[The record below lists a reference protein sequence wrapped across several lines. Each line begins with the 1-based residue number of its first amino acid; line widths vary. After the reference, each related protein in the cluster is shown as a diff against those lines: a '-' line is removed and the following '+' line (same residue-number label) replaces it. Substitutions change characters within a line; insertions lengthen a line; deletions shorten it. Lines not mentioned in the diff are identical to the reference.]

1 MKQSQEWWCLDL
13 GSSSE
18 INLELFDRLLES
30 LLRFTPDL
38 VPGRKRIFMEMS
50 RIPVRPKPD
59 TFLKRVQVLA
69 RRIGLDATSWRFGI
83 ADTIPKAWVQTRW
96 RAREARLL
104 PVEAYFDF
112 IDPLN
117 HFECTRPE
125 RERLTCFRSLGMKN
139 LEYLFT
145 VPKTAWLVRFGEE
158 FDTFLEHFEFGERLV
173 WKAWKPSETL
183 IEETR
188 WNAEEWV
195 SDAEGLIFR
204 LKPLVDRLCSR
215 LYSLGRAIRKIEIIL
230 KLDRPVPDRK
240 IELGFAFP
248 QTSRTLLLK
257 LLREKLSQEMDR
269 NPLTDPVVEARIG
282 IRETERRS
290 QGSAR
295 FAFSSEEERSEE
307 EREKWVELISYLGTK
322 YGGSLLSEKPSETGA
337 SGDGARAFQAELTA
351 HPLPERSWKKTWY
364 ADPSGHDGAIS
375 MQEVSPFK
383 RIEPARPVLL
393 FQTPETIHRTGPWLR
408 RKSGAFEERYRI
420 RSFRQ
425 EERIEGYEWD
435 VEDTGGFERTYFRVE
450 VENPQGKPEEWWV
463 YRDELLGKLMLHG
476 LY

>member
-13 GSSSE
+13 GISSE
-18 INLELFDRLLES
+18 IGAEDFDRLLES

-38 VPGRKRIFMEMS
+38 VPGRKRVFLEMS
-50 RIPVRPKPD
+50 RVPARPKPD
-59 TFLKRVQVLA
+59 AFLKRVQVLA
-69 RRIGLDATSWRFGI
+69 RRVGLDASSWRFGI

-96 RAREARLL
+96 RARDARLL

-117 HFECTRPE
+117 HFECTRAQ

-158 FDTFLEHFEFGERLV
+158 FDTFLEHFEFGERFV
-173 WKAWKPSETL
+173 WNAWKPSETL
-183 IEETR
+183 SEETR

-269 NPLTDPVVEARIG
+269 NPLSDPIVEARIG
-282 IRETERRS
+282 IRETERRN

-295 FAFSSEEERSEE
+295 FAFSSAEERSEE

-322 YGGSLLSEKPSETGA
+322 YGGITLDEKS
-337 SGDGARAFQAELTA
+337 RAFQATLTE

-364 ADPSGHDGAIS
+364 ADPSSHGGEPPPNHRGEAPLLEAS
-375 MQEVSPFK
+375 SLK
-383 RIEPARPVLL
+383 RIEPLRPVLL
-393 FQTPETIHRTGPWLR
+393 FQTPEAIHRTGPWLR

>member
-1 MKQSQEWWCLDL
+1 MKQTQEWWCLDL
-13 GSSSE
+13 GFSSE
-18 INLELFDRLLES
+18 IGAEDFDRLLES

-38 VPGRKRIFMEMS
+38 VPGRKRVFLEMS
-50 RIPVRPKPD
+50 RVPVRPKPD
-59 TFLKRVQVLA
+59 SFLKRVQVLA
-69 RRIGLDATSWRFGI
+69 RRIGLDASSWRFGI

-145 VPKTAWLVRFGEE
+145 VPKAAWLVRFGEE
-158 FDTFLEHFEFGERLV
+158 FDSFLEHFEFGERFV
-173 WKAWKPSETL
+173 WKAWKPAEALS
-183 IEETR
+183 EETR

-215 LYSLGRAIRKIEIIL
+215 LYSLGRAIRKLEIVL

-248 QTSRTLLLK
+248 QTSRTLILK

-269 NPLTDPVVEARIG
+269 NPLTDPIVEARIG

-322 YGGSLLSEKPSETGA
+322 YGEPSLES
-337 SGDGARAFQAELTA
+337 GARAFQATLTE

-364 ADPSGHDGAIS
+364 AETPPPP
-375 MQEVSPFK
+375 VK

-393 FQTPETIHRTGPWLR
+393 FQNPEALHRTGPWLQR
-408 RKSGAFEERYRI
+408 QNGSFQERYRI